1 MADVRRLDRRD
12 QARHSPG
19 SIGPDTGTGKG
30 RRNDGSA
37 HSRADQ
43 EHAAQEALRRALQG
57 RRGAGEDRRAP
68 AAPSGIHDR
77 PGEEG
82 RAVRVRPAGRG
93 RRQDSRRRP
102 HYPARG
108 QRPGGARD
116 RRGRSLRRQWI
127 TQLRAA
133 RVDGDGRLARHQGEF
148 FRPVARAGVGRRHES
163 EVRAMETVG
172 FVGVGKIGMPIC
184 ENLIKSGYRVL
195 GYRRG
200 SLAEFEKIGGV
211 AARSP
216 AEIGA
221 EAEIVFSCLPS
232 SQALDEVVQG
242 ANGLVK
248 SARPG
253 QIIVELGS
261 HPVPDKERHVAPL
274 AAQGGRFLD
283 GEVRGPRGMVA
294 ARKAVIYLAGDKDAC
309 TKAEPFIRGFA
320 DSCLYFGPFG
330 AASRVKLVNNLLVA
344 IHIAATA
351 EAMALGLKAG
361 VDVELMIKAI
371 AGGSGGSTQFGI
383 RAPWMAQRRFLPPQG
398 TAPALQHYFDMI
410 GEFADSVGV
419 ATPLLDRAVDLY
431 DKFIQM
437 GLGEK
442 DVAAMVDVIGALPRR
457 KARD

>member
-1 MADVRRLDRRD
+1 
-12 QARHSPG
+12 
-19 SIGPDTGTGKG
+19 
-30 RRNDGSA
+30 
-37 HSRADQ
+37 
-43 EHAAQEALRRALQG
+43 
-57 RRGAGEDRRAP
+57 
-68 AAPSGIHDR
+68 
-77 PGEEG
+77 
-82 RAVRVRPAGRG
+82 
-93 RRQDSRRRP
+93 
-102 HYPARG
+102 
-108 QRPGGARD
+108 
-116 RRGRSLRRQWI
+116 
-127 TQLRAA
+127 
-133 RVDGDGRLARHQGEF
+133 
-148 FRPVARAGVGRRHES
+148 
-163 EVRAMETVG
+163 METVG
-172 FVGVGKIGMPIC
+172 FVGVGKIGLPIC

-200 SLAEFEKIGGV
+200 SLAEFEKFGGV

-242 ANGLVK
+242 ANGLLK
-248 SARPG
+248 SARAG

-274 AAQGGRFLD
+274 AAKGARFLD
-283 GEVRGPRGMVA
+283 GEVSGTPGMVS

-309 TKAEPFIRGFA
+309 AKAERHVRGFA

-383 RAPWMAQRRFLPPQG
+383 RAPWMAQRRFLPAQG

-419 ATPLLDRAVDLY
+419 ATPLLDRSVELY

-437 GLGEK
+437 GLGEQ